1 MAKLL
6 LFFFLVLPLGA
17 QEDPAAR
24 YIGSWSG
31 TARVKGKGSYKVNAV
46 ISRQGE
52 NLRIS
57 HASRGGPGN
66 SAHSGVV
73 MAVPKGDGRC
83 YTANIA
89 PRNSPIPMNA
99 DLCFDDSGNLRLVSP
114 MAKGSAVMS
123 ATGRSCNFNV
133 SSPMGSASGVVKKQ
147 APKKRA
153 RKVAA

>member
-1 MAKLL
+1 MLKLTA
-6 LFFFLVLPLGA
+6 LFLFLLPLSA

-24 YIGSWSG
+24 YLGSWSG
-31 TARVKGKGSYKVNAV
+31 TARVAGKGSYRVNAV

-73 MAVPKGDGRC
+73 IAAPKGDGRC
-83 YTANIA
+83 YTANIG

-99 DLCFDDSGNLRLVSP
+99 DLCFDEAGNLRLASP
-114 MAKGSAVMS
+114 VAKGSAIMS
-123 ATGRSCNFNV
+123 ATGRSCSFNV
-133 SSPMGSASGVVKKQ
+133 SSPMGKASGVMKKQ

-153 RKVAA
+153 KKEAV